1 MSLTSSD
8 MKRGLLAEFGTPTEM
23 INAVS
28 QLREQ
33 GYRDLE
39 TYSPFPVAGIDQ
51 PLQLG
56 RSPIPAIVF
65 VGGLVGALLGYGIQ
79 WYANVWHY
87 PQNIG
92 GRPVHAIPAFIPV
105 TFESAVL
112 GAGLAAFFGLLILL
126 RLPRP
131 WHPVFEVE
139 GFERASIDR
148 FWVAI
153 DAEDPKFGVGRSTR
167 TLQQLAPLRVVPVGG
182 LE

>member
-1 MSLTSSD
+1 
-8 MKRGLLAEFGTPTEM
+8 MKRGLIAEFRTATELV
-23 INAVS
+23 NAVS
-28 QLREQ
+28 LLKEK
-33 GYRDLE
+33 GYRELE
-39 TYSPFPVAGIDQ
+39 TYSPFPVPGIDQ
-51 PLQLG
+51 RLQLKPS
-56 RSPIPAIVF
+56 RIPAFVF
-65 VGGLVGALLGYGIQ
+65 GGGLLGAVLGYAIQ

-92 GRPVHAIPAFIPV
+92 GRPVHAVPAFIPV

-112 GAGLAAFFGLLILL
+112 GAGLTAFFGLLAVL

-131 WHPVFEVE
+131 WHPVFEVP

-153 DAEDPKFGVGRSTR
+153 DAEDARFGVGRSTR
-167 TLQQLAPLRVVPVGG
+167 ALEELSPLRVVPVGE

>member
-1 MSLTSSD
+1 
-8 MKRGLLAEFGTPTEM
+8 MKRGLLAEFGTATEM
-23 INAVS
+23 VNAVFR
-28 QLREQ
+28 LREQ

-39 TYSPFPVAGIDQ
+39 TYSPFPVPGVDR
-51 PLQLG
+51 PLQLE
-56 RSPIPAIVF
+56 RSLIPAIVF
-65 VGGLVGALLGYGIQ
+65 AGGLLGALLGYGIQ
-79 WYANVWHY
+79 WYANVFHY

-112 GAGLAAFFGLLILL
+112 GAGLAAFFGLLFLL

-131 WHPVFEVE
+131 WHPVFEVD
-139 GFERASIDR
+139 GFERASVDR

-153 DAEDPKFGVGRSTR
+153 DAEDPRFGVGRSAR
-167 TLQQLAPLRVVPVGG
+167 TLEELAPLRIVPVGV

>member
-1 MSLTSSD
+1 MT
-8 MKRGLLAEFGTPTEM
+8 RGLLAEFGSATEM
-23 INAVS
+23 INGVF

-39 TYSPFPVAGIDQ
+39 TYSPFQLPGVDR
-51 PLQLG
+51 PLQLK
-56 RSPIPAIVF
+56 RSLIPAIVF

-105 TFESAVL
+105 AFESAVL
-112 GAGLAAFFGLLILL
+112 GAGLAAFFGLLLLL

-131 WHPVFEVE
+131 WHPVFEVD
-139 GFERASIDR
+139 GFERASVDR
-148 FWVAI
+148 FWIAI
-153 DAEDPKFGVGRSTR
+153 DAEDPRFGVGRSTR
-167 TLQQLAPLRVVPVGG
+167 ALEELAPLRIVPVGA